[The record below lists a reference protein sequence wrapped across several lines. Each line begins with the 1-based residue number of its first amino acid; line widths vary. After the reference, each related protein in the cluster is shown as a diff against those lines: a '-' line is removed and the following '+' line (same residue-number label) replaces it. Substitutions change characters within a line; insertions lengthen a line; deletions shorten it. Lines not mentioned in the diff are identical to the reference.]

1 MKRARALLAVA
12 LTMPAMLHASQTW
25 SADAVRGQDLYESRC
40 GACHSID
47 ANRVGPAH
55 KGVVG
60 RKAGSVADYDYSP
73 AVKASGIIWTEQT
86 LDRWLSDPEKT
97 VPGQKMNYSV
107 PDEQD
112 RLDVIAYLKKVSVK
126 P

>member
-1 MKRARALLAVA
+1 MAVA
-12 LTMPAMLHASQTW
+12 MTMPTILHASQAR

-47 ANRVGPAH
+47 ASRVGPAH
-55 KGVVG
+55 QGVFG

-73 AVKASGIIWTEQT
+73 AVKASEIVWTEQT
-86 LDRWLSDPEKT
+86 LDRWLRDPET
-97 VPGQKMNYSV
+97 TIPGQKMNYSV
-107 PDEQD
+107 PDGQD

>member
-12 LTMPAMLHASQTW
+12 LTMPAILVAPQAW

-97 VPGQKMNYSV
+97 IPGQKMNYSV

-112 RLDVIAYLKKVSVK
+112 RLDVIAYLKKVSVQ

>member
-12 LTMPAMLHASQTW
+12 LIMPVMLHASQAW

-55 KGVVG
+55 KGVVD

-97 VPGQKMNYSV
+97 IPGQKMNYSV